1 MSDFQSFL
9 DDTLS
14 SIKLSETVEDKVYE
28 DYDIYAEI
36 SEQIGSIRSLAKMT
50 QKELAKECRL
60 TQANISNIE
69 KGISKPTIDSLKKIA
84 DALGKRLR
92 IEFEDREEIN

>member
-14 SIKLSETVEDKVYE
+14 SIKISDTIEDKVYE
-28 DYDIYAEI
+28 NYDIYAEI
-36 SEQIGSIRSLAKMT
+36 SAQISSIRSSAKMT
-50 QKELAKECRL
+50 QKELAKECGL

-84 DALGKRLR
+84 DAFGKRLR
-92 IEFEDREEIN
+92 IEFEDREEIS